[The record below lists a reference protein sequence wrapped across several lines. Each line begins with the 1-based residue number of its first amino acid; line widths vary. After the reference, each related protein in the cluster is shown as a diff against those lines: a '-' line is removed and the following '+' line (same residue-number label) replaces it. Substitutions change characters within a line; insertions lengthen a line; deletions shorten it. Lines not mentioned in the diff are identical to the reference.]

1 MGKKD
6 MYIGNLDLVAEEL
19 SIDESFLPD
28 ELKRQPQLY
37 MKYAVKAA
45 ELMKEVMLKEIE
57 LKEKEAEYANKYRNE
72 NSHLKVTEGMVK
84 EFILNHPDLVSL
96 RKELAELKAEYEKA
110 VAARYAFSQRA
121 EMLQLLVRMNTAER

>member
-84 EFILNHPDLVSL
+84 EFTLNHPDLVSL